1 MEQKLKYVFLILF
14 AVWFTSYLIASS
26 LNTIELNGN
35 VALIKINAPIQ
46 SYSDSLFSS
55 YVSPE
60 DVIDLLEKAETLP
73 NIKAVLLEIN
83 SGGGSAV
90 SCEEIV
96 KKVSSMNKTIV
107 ALIKDIG
114 ASGAYWIASSSDYII
129 ASRASIVGSVG
140 TYSSYLEFSGL
151 MEKYGIYYRRLVEGE
166 YKDIGTPFRNMSE
179 EEEKLFEERLKI
191 VNDYFLNDVSAKR
204 KLGEEQKKEISSG
217 LFYVGEQALRLNLID
232 EIGGK
237 EEAMNYI
244 RRVINETPKIVEL
257 KKKKGFVE
265 SLYNLFSKQSFIFGY
280 GFGVGFSEK
289 LNILDNQARDLII
302 KS

>member
-265 SLYNLFSKQSFIFGY
+265 SLYNLFSKQSFILGY